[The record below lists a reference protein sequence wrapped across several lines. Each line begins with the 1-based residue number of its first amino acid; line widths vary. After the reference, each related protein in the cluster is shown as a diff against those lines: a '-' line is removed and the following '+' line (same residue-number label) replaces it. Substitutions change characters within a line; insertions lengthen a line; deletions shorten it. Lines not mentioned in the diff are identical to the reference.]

1 MTVVVMSALGQKQPL
16 KTVWILASE
25 WLVLGNSGHS
35 PLRISGVTSGCVR
48 PEADVTHEG
57 IAELR
62 ASYLTNIKGDQKL
75 LDPVVTT
82 GFKIECN

>member
-1 MTVVVMSALGQKQPL
+1 MSAFP
-16 KTVWILASE
+16 E
-25 WLVLGNSGHS
+25 SGRS
-35 PLRISGVTSGCVR
+35 NATRITNLTGRFR
-48 PEADVTHEG
+48 PQADVTHEG

-82 GFKIECN
+82 GSRITGTQHRESGT

>member
-1 MTVVVMSALGQKQPL
+1 MAEVGK
-16 KTVWILASE
+16 
-25 WLVLGNSGHS
+25 
-35 PLRISGVTSGCVR
+35 R
-48 PEADVTHEG
+48 PQADVTHEG

-82 GFKIECN
+82 GGRITGTRHRENGT